1 MSCLVTWVA
10 PRCARLPYLIV
21 IACFFLTQAAL
32 VPYGLRHDLLSN
44 ASTVLPRKQRERGQP
59 MPKLTKRSVEALAPK
74 ATGYFV
80 WDSEIKGFGVRVMP
94 SGTKTYQVQYRK
106 GGRTRRASIGRHGNI
121 TAEIARAKA
130 KEMMGDVSKGEN
142 PVEEIALHRR
152 APTIA
157 ALCERFFEAHAKE
170 RCKPTTQG
178 EYRRAIDR
186 FINPVIGNFKVLD
199 VERKDIADLH
209 HNLRDRPYQ
218 ANRILQ
224 ALSKI
229 FNLAEVWG
237 LRRDGSNPCRHVPKF
252 REHKRERFLSQHE
265 LQTLGGVLAQADRD
279 GTETPFVVAAFRLL
293 ILTGCRLSEIQTLQW
308 AFLTDAGMELP
319 DTKTGARRIP
329 LPHAARAV
337 IASLPR
343 LQDNPY
349 VIAGKVAGKYATDLQ
364 HPWRR
369 IRALAGLEGVR
380 IHDLRH
386 TYASNAVSSR
396 MPIQM
401 VGRLLGHTQ
410 LQTTMRYA
418 HLADDPV
425 RRAAEEN
432 AARLNAAMG
441 MRDVGVARFR
451 VVS

>member
-1 MSCLVTWVA
+1 
-10 PRCARLPYLIV
+10 
-21 IACFFLTQAAL
+21 
-32 VPYGLRHDLLSN
+32 
-44 ASTVLPRKQRERGQP
+44 
-59 MPKLTKRSVEALAPK
+59 MPKLTKRSVDALEPK
-74 ATGYFV
+74 AEGYFV

-94 SGTKTYQVQYRK
+94 SGSKTYQIQYRK
-106 GGRTRRASIGRHGNI
+106 GGRTRRGSLGRHGNI

-130 KEMMGDVSKGEN
+130 KELMGEVSKGEN
-142 PVEEIALHRR
+142 PVEEIAQHRR
-152 APTIA
+152 APNMA
-157 ALCERFFEAHAKE
+157 ALCERFFEAHVLE
-170 RCKPTTQG
+170 RCKPSTQG
-178 EYRRAIDR
+178 EYRRAIDL
-186 FINPVIGNFKVLD
+186 FIGPAIGSFKVVD

-209 HNLRDRPYQ
+209 HKFRDKPYQ
-218 ANRILQ
+218 ANRTLGV
-224 ALSKI
+224 LSKM

-237 LRRDGSNPCRHVPKF
+237 LRPDGSNPCRHVPKY
-252 REHKRERFLSQHE
+252 REKKRERFLRQQE
-265 LQTLGGVLAQADRD
+265 LQRLGEVLAEVERD
-279 GTETPFVVAAFRLL
+279 GSETPFIVAAFRLL

-337 IASLPR
+337 LDSLPSTPG
-343 LQDNPY
+343 NPY
-349 VIAGKVAGKYATDLQ
+349 VIEGKLPGQYASDLQ

-369 IRALAGLEGVR
+369 IRAKAGLPDVR

-386 TYASNAVSSR
+386 TYASNAVSSG

-432 AARLNAAMG
+432 AARLNAALG
-441 MRDVGVARFR
+441 IAPNGVARLR